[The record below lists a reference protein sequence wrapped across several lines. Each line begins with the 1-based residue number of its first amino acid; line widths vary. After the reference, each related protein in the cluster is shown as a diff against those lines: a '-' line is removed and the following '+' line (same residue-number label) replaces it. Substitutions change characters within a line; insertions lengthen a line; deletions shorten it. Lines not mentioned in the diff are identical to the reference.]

1 MDDDVGI
8 GRREVG
14 AADVDKAGE
23 VEGEGFGDGGVVSGR
38 GGQDSG
44 YSYACRGAKRPRR
57 LEAAGIQAM
66 DGWLAM
72 LRIGMVRNYEPVD
85 DVLAGVEKGE
95 G

>member
-1 MDDDVGI
+1 
-8 GRREVG
+8 
-14 AADVDKAGE
+14 
-23 VEGEGFGDGGVVSGR
+23 
-38 GGQDSG
+38 
-44 YSYACRGAKRPRR
+44 